1 MEKFLKKITAKDVL
15 IAIFG
20 VLILLGTGFFILEK
34 TRYLFVVDSDVLWH
48 IKTGDFILSHGYVP
62 KVDIFSWHEGLNWIP
77 HEWLYDVF
85 LSLVYGSL
93 GLKGIMLVS
102 AIILACRIGYV
113 TVYNVI
119 VKKENIWG
127 FSIFTACML
136 ILIGYT
142 WAVGRPLEITML
154 IILTNLIVFVKKRK
168 KIVYF
173 ITLGVS
179 RFNYGK
185 YTWWCNLDNIC
196 TSCN

>member
-1 MEKFLKKITAKDVL
+1 MINKYKTIIQENKD
-15 IAIFG
+15 
-20 VLILLGTGFFILEK
+20 E
-34 TRYLFVVDSDVLWH
+34 Y
-48 IKTGDFILSHGYVP
+48 
-62 KVDIFSWHEGLNWIP
+62 
-77 HEWLYDVF
+77 
-85 LSLVYGSL
+85 
-93 GLKGIMLVS
+93 
-102 AIILACRIGYV
+102 
-113 TVYNVI
+113 YN
-119 VKKENIWG
+119 
-127 FSIFTACML
+127 IFTACML